1 MRLIEPLL
9 EEGAC
14 RWLIDLGGWLVGV
27 HAQTGW
33 CVRVEDRVIALDEE
47 SKFVPLW
54 PVLDVSE
61 ADFAAFLRRAAAAAP
76 AWSRLVQS
84 FPQRDAVEARLPHV
98 VFELLARA
106 RARLAC
112 RRPRAVAAVPGRVEG
127 VLDQQGDAAMRISA
141 HRGHPFQRNADSVSD
156 EGGHHFRLN
165 ADSVSI

>member
-1 MRLIEPLL
+1 MRLIEPML

-14 RWLIDLGGWLVGV
+14 RWLIDLGGRLVGV

-84 FPQRDAVEARLPHV
+84 FPKETLLKHVFHTSYSSYWPERALDWLAADQELWPRFRDELKAFSTNKVMPQGARQHAQRML
-98 VFELLARA
+98 RA
-106 RARLAC
+106 T
-112 RRPRAVAAVPGRVEG
+112 E
-127 VLDQQGDAAMRISA
+127 S
-141 HRGHPFQRNADSVSD
+141 H
-156 EGGHHFRLN
+156 
-165 ADSVSI
+165 